1 MRMRAALITVMFVGM
16 LGPRP
21 HAADGPYQKI
31 KEIAIPGEG
40 GWDYLN
46 IDSAAHRLYVS
57 HATKV
62 VVVDTVTDAI
72 VGEIADTPGVH
83 GAVPAGPGRVFTS
96 NGRGNNASIVDAKT
110 LQTLTKVDTE
120 GNPDFILYEP
130 LRNEVYTFNGGGK
143 SATVIDVATGKV
155 VATIPL
161 GGKPEAG
168 ASDGAGRVFVNVE
181 DKDNVAV

>member
-1 MRMRAALITVMFVGM
+1 MRIRSAVMAVAMVGLFTSLIGV
-16 LGPRP
+16 
-21 HAADGPYQKI
+21 HASDGPYRKI

-46 IDSAAHRLYVS
+46 IDSGAHRLYVS

-62 VVVDTVTDAI
+62 VVVDTNKDEI

-96 NGRGNNASIVDAKT
+96 NGRGNNASVVDTKT

-143 SATVIDVATGKV
+143 SATVIDVAPTPRDRKWESFRY
-155 VATIPL
+155 VARP
-161 GGKPEAG
+161 
-168 ASDGAGRVFVNVE
+168 GRP
-181 DKDNVAV
+181 ATR